1 MEKHIL
7 DELPEHFKLASN
19 EVDLAHE
26 ESIVVSR
33 QATREITIEHRTIN
47 VSKQPQLVQI
57 EYILD
62 EQNKHIF
69 VNFKNIYH
77 QLKLDYNVTE

>member
-19 EVDLAHE
+19 EVDIAHVD
-26 ESIVVSR
+26 SKVISR

-47 VSKQPQLVQI
+47 TVPPQLVQI
-57 EYILD
+57 EYVLD

-69 VNFKNIYH
+69 VNFKNIYQ